1 MYPEGRGKTSL
12 GTPARDLLAPPLKN
26 KRGSEMDYNE
36 YDDYG
41 TGWEEQAEAMWE
53 QMIDSQVREILDSC
67 ECVKAGTD
75 ASLTALLTGR
85 CAACGWR
92 E

>member
-1 MYPEGRGKTSL
+1 
-12 GTPARDLLAPPLKN
+12 
-26 KRGSEMDYNE
+26 MDYNE

-92 E
+92 EKKQARRGFPSPPRRHLRVIDYGL